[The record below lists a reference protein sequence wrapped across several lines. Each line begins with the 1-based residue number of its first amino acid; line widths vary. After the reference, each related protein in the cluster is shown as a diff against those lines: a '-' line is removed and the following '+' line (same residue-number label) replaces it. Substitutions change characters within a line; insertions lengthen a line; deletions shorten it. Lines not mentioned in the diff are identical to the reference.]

1 MPAYRVGVFR
11 GLLFLV
17 CLVIRESCADAG
29 NMVSVPIFVDPQES
43 GGSDMGT
50 FVMDWDQGSA
60 PDPLR
65 LQWQASRVTVH
76 GTALEP
82 LLKAFDYAT
91 AFQSATVHLTGTLSL
106 STTVSTPLNDE
117 GVSTGAAL
125 AIGFLA
131 VLRGERLTEEI
142 AIVGALEP
150 TGRIG
155 QVRRLASKIRAA
167 ARQGYRMVLIPRGQR
182 SVPSIR
188 LVGMGVD
195 PNITVHEVGTIE
207 EAYAIMTGR

>member
-1 MPAYRVGVFR
+1 MPAYRVCVFR

-17 CLVIRESCADAG
+17 CLVIRASCADAG

-76 GTALEP
+76 GAALEP

-106 STTVSTPLNDE
+106 STTVSTPLN
-117 GVSTGAAL
+117 
-125 AIGFLA
+125 
-131 VLRGERLTEEI
+131 LR
-142 AIVGALEP
+142 
-150 TGRIG
+150 
-155 QVRRLASKIRAA
+155 
-167 ARQGYRMVLIPRGQR
+167 
-182 SVPSIR
+182 
-188 LVGMGVD
+188 
-195 PNITVHEVGTIE
+195 
-207 EAYAIMTGR
+207 